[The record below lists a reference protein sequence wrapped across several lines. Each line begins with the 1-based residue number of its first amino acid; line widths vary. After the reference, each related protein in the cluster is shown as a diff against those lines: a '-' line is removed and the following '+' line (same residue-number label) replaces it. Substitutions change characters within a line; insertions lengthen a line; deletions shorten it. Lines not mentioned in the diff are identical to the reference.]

1 MRRMMMFSVA
11 AAMAVLCTQGTSSQA
26 QGGLPYGSYRQTC
39 QNIRLDGN
47 TLKARCQKIDGGWR
61 NTSLDYRGCGGQV
74 INDNG
79 NLRCGQGGN
88 YGGGRPPY
96 AGGGHG
102 YGYGGL
108 PPGDYKRT
116 CENMRMEGNKLI
128 GYCRKVDGGWRNTS
142 LNNVNQCKTQIV
154 NDDGNLRCQK

>member
-1 MRRMMMFSVA
+1 MRRTMMFSA
-11 AAMAVLCTQGTSSQA
+11 AAIMTVLFTQATISQA

-47 TLKARCQKIDGGWR
+47 MLKAHCQKTDGGWR

-79 NLRCGQGGN
+79 YLRCGQGGS
-88 YGGGRPPY
+88 YGGGRAPGV
-96 AGGGHG
+96 GGGQ

-108 PPGDYKRT
+108 PPGNYKRT
-116 CENMRMEGNKLI
+116 CQNMRMEGNNLI
-128 GYCRKVDGGWRNTS
+128 GYCLKADGGWRNTS
-142 LNNVNQCKTQIV
+142 LKNVNQCKTEIV

>member
-1 MRRMMMFSVA
+1 MRRMMLFA
-11 AAMAVLCTQGTSSQA
+11 AAAIMAVLCAQGTSSQA
-26 QGGLPYGSYRQTC
+26 QAGLPYGSYRQTC

-47 TLKARCQKIDGGWR
+47 MLKARCQKIDGGWR

-79 NLRCGQGGN
+79 NLRCGQGG
-88 YGGGRPPY
+88 RPPY
-96 AGGGHG
+96 TG
-102 YGYGGL
+102 GYGGL
-108 PPGDYKRT
+108 PPGNYQRT
-116 CENMRMEGNKLI
+116 CENMRMEGNKLM